1 MRLWGDGVVN
11 LQSLFPFLGQWT
23 RYTRFAQLLHWN
35 LGLFTEFMADYS
47 NLITLPAC
55 ISQWLGVLA
64 GSVTS
69 HRVRAETKLFIFQ
82 NKGHLSTGRVPVGTR
97 PSAWFCH
104 SATVFIHRYCQSM
117 FLKNVHN
124 VALKMLEACFKVAY
138 FLNCAHLAWKGVN
151 TWQELLLE
159 HAEPLWINSTS
170 LQPVQETGQNYKG
183 SHILYECSH
192 KHFPS
197 ELKFNIKLL
206 FCFIF
211 CFVVI
216 FIFNRNMYD
225 AATATLESFYSLKVV
240 SKSSSSL
247 FFVTRVVK
255 TL

>member
-104 SATVFIHRYCQSM
+104 SATVFIHRYCQSV

-170 LQPVQETGQNYKG
+170 LQPQLQYKKQAKTVWMFSQTFSIRTKVQHQT
-183 SHILYECSH
+183 S
-192 KHFPS
+192 
-197 ELKFNIKLL
+197 
-206 FCFIF
+206 
-211 CFVVI
+211 V
-216 FIFNRNMYD
+216 
-225 AATATLESFYSLKVV
+225 
-240 SKSSSSL
+240 L
-247 FFVTRVVK
+247 FFVFFV
-255 TL
+255 LLLFLSLAGICMMPLQPLWSHFIH